1 MKVKVRPFQT
11 IVDYGPDPLPA
22 AGRIVGTTYLLTV
35 GSAEFPLA
43 AVEVGADERGSFA
56 LIEEH
61 EAVVPGGARLSVEVE
76 APGELAADLP
86 VVALDSVITLYT
98 LPPEAETLKAE
109 HPYANVVVPR
119 SSCVTFYFTCTGAL
133 ENAGKPQPGERRHGV
148 LGAN

>member
-1 MKVKVRPFQT
+1 MRVKVRPFQT

-22 AGRIVGTTYLLTV
+22 AGRIVGRTYLLTV

-43 AVEVGADERGSFA
+43 AVEVGADERGAFA

-61 EAVVPGGARLSVEVE
+61 EAVVPGGARLSVEAE

-98 LPPEAETLKAE
+98 LPPDSGDTQGRAPL
-109 HPYANVVVPR
+109 R
-119 SSCVTFYFTCTGAL
+119 
-133 ENAGKPQPGERRHGV
+133 
-148 LGAN
+148 